1 MYIIVYTYIHIITY
15 VYQGFIRC
23 HHWKH
28 FFGLQEFLSGMEGWS
43 FHHFH
48 QISLVRPSR
57 QNPWSIFDSPL
68 RVEMGLWER
77 LLGFCKAYVSPL
89 SFLYASAAF
98 KVLHT
103 SWYSLWRWGNQSL
116 LGLFENK
123 SGWIRVNSHVNS
135 HPSRRVSRARLFWRN
150 IMGCCAA
157 PDWGQR
163 SLWGCCTLLCCAS
176 LGAFEALAFSA
187 VLVGR
192 RTSPRCWRGHQVGEM
207 EENQTWQWATLDHVY
222 GSRLRSS
229 KNNSIVPD
237 ILWGFYCWNLGP
249 SIRSVPRIWPSQK
262 PSAGEPSSLVSGV
275 QVAASNDSNGLQGNY
290 MKLLHNYWT
299 CTL

>member
-1 MYIIVYTYIHIITY
+1 VLLSKFYTLAGTVCDVEGTSHYWGCLKTKVVEYGSIH
-15 VYQGFIRC
+15 
-23 HHWKH
+23 
-28 FFGLQEFLSGMEGWS
+28 
-43 FHHFH
+43 
-48 QISLVRPSR
+48 
-57 QNPWSIFDSPL
+57 
-68 RVEMGLWER
+68 
-77 LLGFCKAYVSPL
+77 VS
-89 SFLYASAAF
+89 SA
-98 KVLHT
+98 
-103 SWYSLWRWGNQSL
+103 
-116 LGLFENK
+116 
-123 SGWIRVNSHVNS
+123 

-192 RTSPRCWRGHQVGEM
+192 RTSARCWRGHQVGEM

-275 QVAASNDSNGLQGNY
+275 QVAASNDSNGLQGND
-290 MKLLHNYWT
+290 MKLLHYYIT
-299 CTL
+299 IEHVHYRSL